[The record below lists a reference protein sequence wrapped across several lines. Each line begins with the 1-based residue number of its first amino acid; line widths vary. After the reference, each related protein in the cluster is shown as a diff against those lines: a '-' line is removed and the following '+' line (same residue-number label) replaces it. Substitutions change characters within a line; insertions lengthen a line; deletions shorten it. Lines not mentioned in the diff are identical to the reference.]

1 MKSAYEL
8 AMERLEAKEPGVTLS
23 EEQRS
28 QLMELD
34 RVYQA
39 KQAEKEIFLQ
49 GEMAKARERGDAE
62 ALDSLERQ
70 LVADRS
76 NLQAELKA
84 KKEQIRAKV

>member
-23 EEQRS
+23 EEQRA

-39 KQAEKEIFLQ
+39 KKAEKELFLQ

-84 KKEQIRAKV
+84 KKEQIRAKA